1 MGSSLRD
8 RYGFAA
14 RALLLSGLLAVAWLL
29 WGAGAADAAPA
40 DPAAGPGSA
49 PVALPSDELLE
60 PGRAAPLRPA
70 DTRGPAALLEAAAAT
85 VALPPQPLTAPAA
98 ATALTKVGS
107 SAIPVLS
114 SATPVFTEA
123 AGVIGRAAGAVPVGL
138 HGPVVLPPTPLTE
151 TSGQTA
157 GQDAGRAH
165 APAAAARPLEN
176 RAAGAQQAAGAVPP
190 PAQLLVRAPAAPA
203 APVLPAAL
211 TAPMQPA
218 AGHPAPSAPPEAPQ
232 NTEKVLWLSAPHSH
246 PGPASSGSG
255 SGGAQAAGEAAGFW
269 HPWHAPMGA
278 RMPDVPQIAAASP
291 SFDPGSSPD

>member
-1 MGSSLRD
+1 M
-8 RYGFAA
+8 
-14 RALLLSGLLAVAWLL
+14 AWLL

-40 DPAAGPGSA
+40 DPAAGLGSA
-49 PVALPSDELLE
+49 PLVLPSDELLE
-60 PGRAAPLRPA
+60 PGRAAPLRPS

-85 VALPPQPLTAPAA
+85 VALPPQPLTAPEA
-98 ATALTKVGS
+98 ATALMKVGS

-123 AGVIGRAAGAVPVGL
+123 AAVVGRVAGAVPVEL

-190 PAQLLVRAPAAPA
+190 PAQLLARAPA

-211 TAPMQPA
+211 SAPMQPA
-218 AGHPAPSAPPEAPQ
+218 AGHPAPSAPPDAPQ
-232 NTEKVLWLSAPHSH
+232 NTENVLWLSALQSH

-269 HPWHAPMGA
+269 NPWHAPMGA
-278 RMPDVPQIAAASP
+278 RMSDVPQTAAASP

>member
-8 RYGFAA
+8 RCGFAA

-40 DPAAGPGSA
+40 DPAAGLGSA
-49 PVALPSDELLE
+49 PVVLPSDELLE
-60 PGRAAPLRPA
+60 PGRAAPLRPS

-85 VALPPQPLTAPAA
+85 VALPPQPLTAPEA
-98 ATALTKVGS
+98 ATALTRVGS

-114 SATPVFTEA
+114 SAIPVFTEA
-123 AGVIGRAAGAVPVGL
+123 AAVIGRVAGAVPVEL
-138 HGPVVLPPTPLTE
+138 HGPIVLPPTPLTE

-176 RAAGAQQAAGAVPP
+176 RAAGAQQTAGAVPP
-190 PAQLLVRAPAAPA
+190 PVQLLVRAPAAPA
-203 APVLPAAL
+203 APVLPVAL

-218 AGHPAPSAPPEAPQ
+218 AGHPAPSAPPDAPQ
-232 NTEKVLWLSAPHSH
+232 NTENVLWLSALQSH

-269 HPWHAPMGA
+269 NPWHAPMGA
-278 RMPDVPQIAAASP
+278 RMPDVSQTAAASP